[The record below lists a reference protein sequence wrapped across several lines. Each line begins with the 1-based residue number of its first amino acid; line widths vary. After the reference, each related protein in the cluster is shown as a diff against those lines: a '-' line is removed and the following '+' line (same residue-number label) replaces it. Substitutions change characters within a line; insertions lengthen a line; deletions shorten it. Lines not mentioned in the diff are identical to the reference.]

1 MIKAIAVK
9 ESGKMYYQQLLTK
22 LNIEVPNDF
31 IEILELHKV
40 KQNANEFT
48 LRVMDSDEIVELIE
62 FLSDIEVY
70 QNIIPLWT
78 DDNSNYVGVF
88 YQGPLKYKVCYLDHE
103 ETDISPGFRS
113 VSSFIRTIEQDPD
126 LDWREL
132 KKEYP
137 VKTESSVQDLEV
149 DQKCIDELYRL
160 ISVNEID
167 EDLRC
172 QLLFSVMA
180 LTPKKHLDTLIK
192 YLDDEDMYVQERA
205 CEILG
210 FHRYAPAKDKLIEV
224 SESGMHN
231 GKMAA
236 KRALSRLRG

>member
-1 MIKAIAVK
+1 MCYK
-9 ESGKMYYQQLLTK
+9 QLFIQLDVV
-22 LNIEVPNDF
+22 VPDDF
-31 IEILELHKV
+31 IRTLELHKE
-40 KQNANEFT
+40 KQNANEFV
-48 LRVMDSDEIVELIE
+48 LRLIDLEEIVELLE
-62 FLSDIEVY
+62 FLSDVEVFH
-70 QNIIPLWT
+70 NIIPLWT

-88 YQGPLKYKVCYLDHE
+88 YKGPLKYRVCYIDHE
-103 ETDISPGFRS
+103 ETDISPCFRS
-113 VSSFIRTIEQDPD
+113 VSSFIRTIEQNPE

-137 VKTESSVQDLEV
+137 AETESSVQELEDDL
-149 DQKCIDELYRL
+149 KCIDELNGL
-160 ISVNEID
+160 ISIDEVD

-172 QLLFSVMA
+172 QLLFSIMA
-180 LTPKKHLDTLIK
+180 LTPRQHLDSLIK

-210 FHRYAPAKDKLIEV
+210 FHRFAPAKDKLIEV

-236 KRALSRLRG
+236 KRVLTRL

>member
-1 MIKAIAVK
+1 
-9 ESGKMYYQQLLTK
+9 MYYKQLFTR

-31 IEILELHKV
+31 IEILELHKE
-40 KQNANEFT
+40 KQNANEFA
-48 LRVMDSDEIVELIE
+48 LRVMDSDEVIELIE

-88 YQGPLKYKVCYLDHE
+88 YQCPLKHRVCYIDHE
-103 ETDISPGFRS
+103 ETDISPSFRS
-113 VSSFIRTIEQDPD
+113 VSSFIRSIEQDPD

-137 VKTESSVQDLEV
+137 VETESSIQDLED
-149 DQKCIDELYRL
+149 DQKSIDELNHL
-160 ISVNEID
+160 LNSND
-167 EDLRC
+167 LDDDLRC
-172 QLLFSVMA
+172 QLLFSIMA
-180 LTPKKHLDTLIK
+180 LTPKMHLDSLVK

-210 FHRYAPAKDKLIEV
+210 YHRYIPAKDKLIEV

-231 GKMAA
+231 GKQAA